1 MKTLDNLRQS
11 CYTIITV
18 REGKQMKTE
27 VDNMTDY
34 QFKKHEKSLKVIA
47 ELAKETVN
55 KEENPETYKYLE
67 LLIELLK

>member
-1 MKTLDNLRQS
+1 
-11 CYTIITV
+11 
-18 REGKQMKTE
+18 MKTE

-34 QFKKHEKSLKVIA
+34 QFKKHEKSLKVIV

>member
-1 MKTLDNLRQS
+1 
-11 CYTIITV
+11 
-18 REGKQMKTE
+18 
-27 VDNMTDY
+27 MTDY
-34 QFKKHEKSLKVIA
+34 QFKKHEKSLKAIA